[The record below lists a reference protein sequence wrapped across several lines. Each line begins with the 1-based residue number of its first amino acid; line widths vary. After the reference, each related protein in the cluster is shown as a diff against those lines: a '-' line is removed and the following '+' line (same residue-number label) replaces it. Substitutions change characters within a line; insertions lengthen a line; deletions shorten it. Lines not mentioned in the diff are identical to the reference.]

1 MSGHLN
7 SQVLFGTHPVCFTEG
22 GDHYASKSCIHATK
36 ARLLSI
42 GRNMLTG
49 ILKKTEKMTLFSI
62 TNIFKK
68 IFLRFDPFS

>member
-36 ARLLSI
+36 ARLLI
-42 GRNMLTG
+42 TGRQVADAPNSHFHKVSSHHKRLSF
-49 ILKKTEKMTLFSI
+49 LFI
-62 TNIFKK
+62 
-68 IFLRFDPFS
+68 